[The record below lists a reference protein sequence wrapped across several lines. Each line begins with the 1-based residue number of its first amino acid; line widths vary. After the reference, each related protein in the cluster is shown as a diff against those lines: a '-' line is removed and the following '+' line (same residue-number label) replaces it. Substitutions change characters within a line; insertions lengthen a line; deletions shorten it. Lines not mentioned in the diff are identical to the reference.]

1 MKNRIKKNTKTP
13 MMAALLCAALLIL
26 SVFLPY
32 VKAEAEYVEILE
44 AMEQETSLSLYDL
57 AQVYLEQN
65 DSSLVK
71 ILAILGSLTV
81 LAALF
86 AFMRKPALV
95 MIFDILA
102 TAWSVLI
109 RLVFSNGTYGYAM
122 SIGSWLCFVACA
134 GLFASAVWMLVIKN
148 TTKKNYRARTNAS
161 RSIVDAQQ

>member
-13 MMAALLCAALLIL
+13 MLAALLCAALLIL
-26 SVFLPY
+26 SIFLPY

-44 AMEQETSLSLYDL
+44 AMEQDTSLSLHDL

-71 ILAILGSLTV
+71 ILVILGG
-81 LAALF
+81 LAALTALC
-86 AFMRKPALV
+86 AFFRKPALV
-95 MIFDILA
+95 MIFDVLA
-102 TAWSVLI
+102 TAWSIMI

-134 GLFASAVWMLVIKN
+134 GLFASAVWMLAVKN
-148 TTKKNYRARTNAS
+148 KTKKRSRARANAA
-161 RSIVDAQQ
+161 RRIAETQQ